1 MSTKPIRK
9 TTSGN
14 DVYTSSDS
22 WIDGLAGNDGLT
34 GAATS
39 QTLIGGSGL
48 DRIRGMGG
56 DDTLWGNT
64 TNRAASASS
73 KSNDVFVFEATRQAN
88 GFDTLM
94 DYRWSDSKKSER
106 DVLDL
111 SLALKNFSS
120 KNDIQQYAWLVSSDQ
135 GAVLWID
142 QDGAG
147 SGTAQSWARLEGVVA
162 GDKVRIQLNGNNTEG
177 DYTLKVL
184 QGGPIAPPS
193 DTTAPAFS
201 PATPLSYQ
209 ENQIADAVV
218 ATVAAATDNVGVTQ
232 YMFLLSNNA
241 RSATSED
248 GFFSINANGQISMT
262 ALGVAADV
270 NNFEAGVSNTHS
282 YNIVAGDQA
291 GNWSS
296 ALAVTLNE
304 TNDTSDDIIPDTT
317 APTFSSATESL
328 NYQENQIA
336 DAVVATVTPAT
347 DSVGVTEYMFL
358 LGDNSRSATS
368 EDGFFS
374 INTNGQISMT
384 ALGVAS
390 DVNNF
395 EAGTSNGHNYN
406 IVAGDQAG
414 NWSSAVTV
422 TLNETNDASDDSGA
436 LKIGVAQSGDDIWN
450 AAVTAIFYDT
460 DYIIM
465 DKFPVG
471 TSYRFFVNDVELG
484 APTELQLGQTST
496 AAVWDDDTQ
505 FRVGDVVKVM
515 ATFDG
520 IEYSSQ
526 VLAKGDNVGPQLP
539 DTTVPSFTLATES
552 LSYQENQS
560 ANAVVATI
568 TPAADNVGVT
578 QYMFLLSNNARS
590 ATSEDGFFSI
600 NASGQI
606 KITATGVGAEVNNFE
621 AGASNAHS
629 YNIVA
634 GDQANNWS
642 SAVAVTLNE
651 TNDTGDDTLSV
662 YVAQSG
668 DNANS
673 YIDTDYITF
682 APISENATFK
692 FYVNSIELTT
702 SPTQLNHG
710 PYTTFALWDD
720 DTQFGAGDTVKVVAT
735 LYGMDYIGQ
744 IIATGDTIGA
754 HPVIPA

>member
-39 QTLIGGSGL
+39 QTLIGGLGL

-56 DDTLWGNT
+56 DDILWGNT

-193 DTTAPAFS
+193 DTTAPSFS

-248 GFFSINANGQISMT
+248 GFFSINASGQISMT

-270 NNFEAGVSNTHS
+270 NNFEAGASNAHI

-291 GNWSS
+291 GNWSN
-296 ALAVTLNE
+296 AVAVTLNE
-304 TNDTSDDIIPDTT
+304 TNATSDDT
-317 APTFSSATESL
+317 SALS
-328 NYQENQIA
+328 IA
-336 DAVVATVTPAT
+336 
-347 DSVGVTEYMFL
+347 
-358 LGDNSRSATS
+358 
-368 EDGFFS
+368 
-374 INTNGQISMT
+374 
-384 ALGVAS
+384 
-390 DVNNF
+390 
-395 EAGTSNGHNYN
+395 
-406 IVAGDQAG
+406 
-414 NWSSAVTV
+414 
-422 TLNETNDASDDSGA
+422 
-436 LKIGVAQSGDDIWN
+436 VAQSGDDIWN
-450 AAVTAIFYDT
+450 AAGTAIISAT
-460 DYIIM
+460 DYILM
-465 DKFPVG
+465 NKFPEG
-471 TSYRFFVNDVELG
+471 TSYRFFVNTIELA
-484 APTELQLGQTST
+484 APTELQVGQSST

-505 FRVGDVVKVM
+505 FRVGDVVKVI
-515 ATFDG
+515 ATFGG
-520 IEYSSQ
+520 IEYTTEVFAQ
-526 VLAKGDNVGPQLP
+526 GDTVGPALP
-539 DTTVPSFTLATES
+539 DTTAPTFSSAPPS

-560 ANAVVATI
+560 TDAVVATV
-568 TPAADNVGVT
+568 TAAIDDVGVT
-578 QYMFLLSNNARS
+578 QYMFLLSDNSRS
-590 ATSEDGFFSI
+590 ATSEDGFFNI
-600 NASGQI
+600 DASGQI
-606 KITATGVGAEVNNFE
+606 KITATGIASEVNNFE

-634 GDQANNWS
+634 GDLANNWS

-651 TNDTGDDTLSV
+651 TNDTGDDTISV

-668 DNANS
+668 DDANGL
-673 YIDTDYITF
+673 IDTDYITF
-682 APISENATFK
+682 APTSENATFK

-735 LYGMDYIGQ
+735 LYGIDYIGQ
-744 IIATGDTIGA
+744 IVATGDAIGA